1 MTIMSHPETTNNM
14 QEHGVGY
21 IIMHFLVFY
30 ERDNP
35 NKKQPRKLVV

>member
-21 IIMHFLVFY
+21 IIMQFFGAPRKSH
-30 ERDNP
+30 P
-35 NKKQPRKLVV
+35 NKKQQRKTVL